1 MQIMEKYIAK
11 EAPETPTGG
20 IEKEFME
27 SLVVQLK
34 QKDIERD
41 TMIDYVSKIEHENEE
56 LSERITEIERTYE
69 ELMAERQREKVEFE
83 EYKAMGEGGTLK
95 QQRERYMEEEIESLS
110 KELKAEKLAAD
121 HLRKDKDEEI
131 ERLRDELA
139 EAKRATQ
146 SNEENLVLIEQLK
159 RKIGQLTE
167 DKQSLSS
174 ELDKN
179 ESLQVKF
186 NSLEKEKKLLEE
198 TNLALNESI
207 YKEKMQTR
215 KFESELKA
223 SQDEIAN
230 LKKEYKLLEEKLKF
244 AERQIRSSEEAL
256 TNLKTETEEEVIHSS
271 VDSELSLQ
279 KEIKYQTEIGRLKSD
294 LEKIQAAAEDN
305 SKSRI
310 AELEAIQKNLAGE
323 ISVLQDSLAAA
334 NKRAND
340 LEKEN
345 EDYQSQINR
354 LRKGNE
360 IVAENMKE
368 YERIKKDKETLLE
381 LAKRAQD
388 NLAELEELR
397 KLEAELKKE
406 NTSLK
411 SELANSKEEKAKADE
426 GLKKLNELKVQLEKE
441 IAKSNEKITVF
452 QEERLNMDRMMNEIQ
467 KGLGDNLGK
476 NAEEEL
482 EKLKAALKKKYKEKK
497 QKLRVLVLEL
507 KQ

>member
-1 MQIMEKYIAK
+1 
-11 EAPETPTGG
+11 
-20 IEKEFME
+20 
-27 SLVVQLK
+27 
-34 QKDIERD
+34 
-41 TMIDYVSKIEHENEE
+41 
-56 LSERITEIERTYE
+56 
-69 ELMAERQREKVEFE
+69 
-83 EYKAMGEGGTLK
+83 MG
-95 QQRERYMEEEIESLS
+95 
-110 KELKAEKLAAD
+110 
-121 HLRKDKDEEI
+121 
-131 ERLRDELA
+131 
-139 EAKRATQ
+139 
-146 SNEENLVLIEQLK
+146 
-159 RKIGQLTE
+159 
-167 DKQSLSS
+167 
-174 ELDKN
+174 
-179 ESLQVKF
+179 
-186 NSLEKEKKLLEE
+186 
-198 TNLALNESI
+198 
-207 YKEKMQTR
+207 
-215 KFESELKA
+215 
-223 SQDEIAN
+223 
-230 LKKEYKLLEEKLKF
+230 
-244 AERQIRSSEEAL
+244 SSEEAL